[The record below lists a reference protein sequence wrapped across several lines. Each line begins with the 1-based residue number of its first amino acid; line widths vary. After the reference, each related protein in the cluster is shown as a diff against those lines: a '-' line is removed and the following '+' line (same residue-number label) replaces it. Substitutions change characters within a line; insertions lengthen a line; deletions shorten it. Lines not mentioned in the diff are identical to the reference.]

1 MANNIF
7 GKTFAESMAESVNDT
22 EKLLH
27 EKKRNFN
34 NQINTEPPLKFWS
47 LCFKDIYF
55 LFYFDDSCSKMQK
68 PSLSFF
74 KNFIQINKT

>member
-22 EKLLH
+22 DKLLH

-34 NQINTEPPLKFWS
+34 TQINTEPPLKF
-47 LCFKDIYF
+47 
-55 LFYFDDSCSKMQK
+55 
-68 PSLSFF
+68 
-74 KNFIQINKT
+74 

>member
-7 GKTFAESMAESVNDT
+7 GKTFAESMSESVNDT

-34 NQINTEPPLKFWS
+34 TQINTEPPLKFWS
-47 LCFKDIYF
+47 YVSRTFI
-55 LFYFDDSCSKMQK
+55 FYSIFYSENVKI
-68 PSLSFF
+68 FF
-74 KNFIQINKT
+74 GMSSNFHQINKT

>member
-7 GKTFAESMAESVNDT
+7 GKTFAESMAESVNET

-34 NQINTEPPLKFWS
+34 TQINTEPPLKFWS

-55 LFYFDDSCSKMQK
+55 LFHFDSRSE
-68 PSLSFF
+68 
-74 KNFIQINKT
+74 NNKTFWKFLREFHTKNKT